1 MGVFSGLSQLGL
13 GKLAGMSL
21 YEEEEKEKIVEK
33 PKIEQEKE
41 VAEEELLLDKT
52 FRCPVCD
59 RQFKS
64 KTVKVGKAKLLSVDS
79 DLRAKY
85 QTVDTNKYDCIAC
98 DTCGYAALSRF
109 FDNITPVQQK
119 LVRQNISPN
128 FNGLSYE
135 GNIYSYDEAIL
146 RFQLA
151 LANAVVKK
159 SRASER
165 AYICL
170 KLAWLVR
177 GKAENLN
184 PGELDYIAKK
194 QALALEEQQY
204 IENAYDGF
212 RTAMQKES
220 FPICGMEEFTFL
232 YLVAELARKN
242 KDYDVAQKLAGEIL
256 ISRNAKETVKNK
268 TRELMDNI
276 RKDIKKA

>member
-184 PGELDYIAKK
+184 PGEMDYIAKK

-212 RTAMQKES
+212 RTAMQKEP

>member
-33 PKIEQEKE
+33 PKIEQERE

>member
-33 PKIEQEKE
+33 TKIEQEKE

-184 PGELDYIAKK
+184 PGEMDYIAKK

-212 RTAMQKES
+212 RTAMQKEP